1 MDTHTLVSTVLR
13 TSGQEI
19 PSKFTYLITTGT
31 RQKTKTY
38 TSLPILKLFYQD
50 SKLASKSL
58 EPKAQP

>member
-1 MDTHTLVSTVLR
+1 MDTHTLVCTVLR

-19 PSKFTYLITTGT
+19 PSKFTYLIITGT

-38 TSLPILKLFYQD
+38 TSLLFYQD

-58 EPKAQP
+58 EPKTQPQ

>member
-19 PSKFTYLITTGT
+19 PSKFTYLIITGT

-38 TSLPILKLFYQD
+38 TSLLKLFYQD

-58 EPKAQP
+58 EPKARP